1 MSKQSIAIRASALLL
16 GLALGASVAL
26 ADSPGQSPSADVTVA
41 PATASQSTDAAAQS
55 TDAAENIDTANV
67 SAAPDAG
74 VSRHDAQLQ
83 GAVGNNAPD
92 DSGSLS
98 QPNMTPGVNATT
110 FDNMNTEDSN

>member
-41 PATASQSTDAAAQS
+41 PATASQS